1 MPSRKN
7 ESFYKILGVSSTSSE
22 DEIKTAYRKMAR
34 KFHPDVSD
42 DPKAEEKFRDIT
54 EAYETL
60 SDPTKRR
67 EYDNANSSYSSFSP
81 GGSFN
86 SSNFPNSFNETFSN
100 PKDFSADNANDIL
113 NLFKNEFEKAKH
125 ADKKMTDFL
134 RETDPDY
141 KSKEG
146 SRDEWKDIYSD
157 IKDSSKEK
165 FSETKDA
172 AFDTINRLRK
182 RFL

>member
-1 MPSRKN
+1 MSPREN
-7 ESFYKILGVSSTSSE
+7 ESFYKILGVSNTSSE

-54 EAYETL
+54 KAYETL

-67 EYDNANSSYSSFSP
+67 EYDNANSGFNSGSSFS
-81 GGSFN
+81 
-86 SSNFPNSFNETFSN
+86 SSNFPNNFNETFSN
-100 PKDFSADNANDIL
+100 PQDFSADNANDIL

-141 KSKEG
+141 RSKEKTK
-146 SRDEWKDIYSD
+146 DEWKDIYSD